1 MRTFRHD
8 AMYVACRVMF
18 IAGAII
24 AIPVRSCIMV
34 GVAGTTLAA
43 LLKGYKERQMMRQVG
58 VQ

>member
-1 MRTFRHD
+1 MRMFRQD
-8 AMYVACRVMF
+8 ATYVARRVRF

-24 AIPVRSCIMV
+24 AVPVRSCIMV

-43 LLKGYKERQMMRQVG
+43 LLKGYKERLMMRQVD